1 MRIQWVLVGLVGLTA
16 AAYAKQPQ
24 HNQSG
29 VLLRMDSVPCGTS
42 EKDAKSLTGELLGT
56 DSGSKRSQEVLC
68 QEYVLQT
75 ETVVYRLRPRDEKH
89 PMLLPIGNHAQF
101 RLDKDKLVLRVEDL
115 DDKDRVYTVVSMA
128 PRTDGAQ
135 ATAVAENT
143 GHRLSVE
150 PQK

>member
-1 MRIQWVLVGLVGLTA
+1 M
-16 AAYAKQPQ
+16 
-24 HNQSG
+24 
-29 VLLRMDSVPCGTS
+29 
-42 EKDAKSLTGELLGT
+42 
-56 DSGSKRSQEVLC
+56 
-68 QEYVLQT
+68 QT

-128 PRTDGAQ
+128 PRTDNAQ

-143 GHRLSVE
+143 GHRLNVE

>member
-1 MRIQWVLVGLVGLTA
+1 V
-16 AAYAKQPQ
+16 PF
-24 HNQSG
+24 QSPSTPIG
-29 VLLRMDSVPCGTS
+29 KLP

-75 ETVVYRLRPRDEKH
+75 ETVVYHLRPRDEKH

-128 PRTDGAQ
+128 PRTDNAQ
-135 ATAVAENT
+135 STAVAENT
-143 GHRLSVE
+143 GRRLNVE

>member
-1 MRIQWVLVGLVGLTA
+1 V
-16 AAYAKQPQ
+16 PF
-24 HNQSG
+24 QSPSTPIG
-29 VLLRMDSVPCGTS
+29 KLP
-42 EKDAKSLTGELLGT
+42 EKDAKSITGELPGT

-128 PRTDGAQ
+128 PRMDNAQ
-135 ATAVAENT
+135 STAVAENT
-143 GHRLSVE
+143 GRRLNVE

>member
-1 MRIQWVLVGLVGLTA
+1 M
-16 AAYAKQPQ
+16 PF
-24 HNQSG
+24 QSPSTPIG
-29 VLLRMDSVPCGTS
+29 KLP
-42 EKDAKSLTGELLGT
+42 EKDAKSITGELPGT

-68 QEYVLQT
+68 QEYVFQT
-75 ETVVYRLRPRDEKH
+75 ETVVYRLRSRDEKH

-128 PRTDGAQ
+128 PRMDNAQ
-135 ATAVAENT
+135 STAVAENT
-143 GHRLSVE
+143 GRRLNVE

>member
-1 MRIQWVLVGLVGLTA
+1 M
-16 AAYAKQPQ
+16 
-24 HNQSG
+24 
-29 VLLRMDSVPCGTS
+29 
-42 EKDAKSLTGELLGT
+42 
-56 DSGSKRSQEVLC
+56 
-68 QEYVLQT
+68 QT

-128 PRTDGAQ
+128 PRMDNAQ
-135 ATAVAENT
+135 STAVAENT
-143 GHRLSVE
+143 GRRLNVE

>member
-1 MRIQWVLVGLVGLTA
+1 MRIQWVLVGLVSLTA

-29 VLLRMDSVPCGTS
+29 ILLRMDSVACGTS
-42 EKDAKSLTGELLGT
+42 EKDGKSLAGELLGT
-56 DSGSKRSQEVLC
+56 DAGSKKSQEVLC

-89 PMLLPIGNHAQF
+89 PILLPIGNHAQF
-101 RLDKDKLVLRVEDL
+101 RLEKDKLVLRVEDL
-115 DDKDRVYTVVSMA
+115 DDKERAYTVVSMA
-128 PRTDGAQ
+128 PRTDNAQ

-143 GHRLSVE
+143 GHRLNVQ

>member
-1 MRIQWVLVGLVGLTA
+1 M
-16 AAYAKQPQ
+16 PF
-24 HNQSG
+24 QSPSTPIG
-29 VLLRMDSVPCGTS
+29 KLP
-42 EKDAKSLTGELLGT
+42 EKDAKSITGELPGT

-128 PRTDGAQ
+128 PRTDNAQ

-143 GHRLSVE
+143 GHRLNVE